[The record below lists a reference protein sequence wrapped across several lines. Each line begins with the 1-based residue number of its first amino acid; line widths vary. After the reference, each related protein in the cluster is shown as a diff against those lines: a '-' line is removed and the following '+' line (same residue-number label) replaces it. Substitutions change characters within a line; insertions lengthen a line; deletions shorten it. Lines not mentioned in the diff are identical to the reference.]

1 MNKKIYEEALYY
13 VEHAISRHGTHDYY
27 PDWNTKGLILEALG
41 RYEEAKESY
50 DKAMAI
56 SFKNNKIAKEKNDKK
71 KWKETLNEYFT
82 TADNKSRMLYQ
93 WASVLL
99 KNKPE
104 NYKEKGVSLL
114 DEAIEGLSATSKE
127 DVDKYNA
134 LKDEFYRYR

>member
-41 RYEEAKESY
+41 RYEEAKENY

>member
-1 MNKKIYEEALYY
+1 
-13 VEHAISRHGTHDYY
+13 
-27 PDWNTKGLILEALG
+27 
-41 RYEEAKESY
+41 
-50 DKAMAI
+50 
-56 SFKNNKIAKEKNDKK
+56 
-71 KWKETLNEYFT
+71 
-82 TADNKSRMLYQ
+82 MLYQ

-114 DEAIEGLSATSKE
+114 DEAIEGLSAASKE